1 MTIETFEH
9 IARKLRPL
17 LQSIGHRFFAD
28 PSRADDVA
36 QEVLMR
42 LWLMRERVNVEQGVE
57 PLAVRMAKN
66 YCVNEKKKAQRTQPL
81 TLSEAA
87 TALPPSE
94 GQTIPLSH
102 EVGQLFQSL
111 APYEQRLLRLRY
123 EWDMPVGEIAT
134 IMGISPR
141 SVSSIIST
149 AKRKLQEQ
157 LEKGGQL

>member
-9 IARKLRPL
+9 IARELRPL

-66 YCVNEKKKAQRTQPL
+66 FCASPFACNCKWRGGLLLWHSSDFTDA
-81 TLSEAA
+81 
-87 TALPPSE
+87 
-94 GQTIPLSH
+94 
-102 EVGQLFQSL
+102 
-111 APYEQRLLRLRY
+111 EQCP
-123 EWDMPVGEIAT
+123 DSSGSI
-134 IMGISPR
+134 
-141 SVSSIIST
+141 VS
-149 AKRKLQEQ
+149 
-157 LEKGGQL
+157 

>member
-66 YCVNEKKKAQRTQPL
+66 YCVNPRL
-81 TLSEAA
+81 LA
-87 TALPPSE
+87 TAS
-94 GQTIPLSH
+94 G
-102 EVGQLFQSL
+102 
-111 APYEQRLLRLRY
+111 
-123 EWDMPVGEIAT
+123 GEAFCYGIVA
-134 IMGISPR
+134 ISPMQ
-141 SVSSIIST
+141 SNALT
-149 AKRKLQEQ
+149 AQEASFREVIYNF
-157 LEKGGQL
+157 L